1 MNDEFLYRALNRLII
16 PPPDEIAKE
25 KARTCAVLAFHSESK
40 KRTESENK
48 AHETIPPGRQTKL

>member
-25 KARTCAVLAFHSESK
+25 KARTCAVLAFHSESQK

-48 AHETIPPGRQTKL
+48 AHEIIPRQTKL